1 MFSFIEVQSDVRTV
15 FTEES
20 RQDGAHSVCIWSTA
34 LTAWMSSLAF
44 FEWREIPRESI
55 SFPMYL
61 GEGVEIGYWEV
72 KGGLASRKLVLH
84 RQTERDAVKDVHIDG
99 KNLRKFADKI

>member
-1 MFSFIEVQSDVRTV
+1 MFAQCSQRNLDK
-15 FTEES
+15 TEYTDERLHLDHS
-20 RQDGAHSVCIWSTA
+20 AHCVNE
-34 LTAWMSSLAF
+34 LARF
-44 FEWREIPRESI
+44 FEWREIPREII

-72 KGGLASRKLVLH
+72 KGELASHKLVID
-84 RQTERDAVKDVHIDG
+84 RRERDAVEDVHVDG

>member
-1 MFSFIEVQSDVRTV
+1 
-15 FTEES
+15 
-20 RQDGAHSVCIWSTA
+20 
-34 LTAWMSSLAF
+34 
-44 FEWREIPRESI
+44 
-55 SFPMYL
+55 MYL